1 MALAGR
7 LEDVPAAEILQ
18 FLAMAE
24 KTGKLTLTTGTEEGL
39 IVFRGGK
46 IIYAASST
54 LRETLGSV
62 LMNLGLAD
70 GPQLA
75 AALKRQHRTGEEKR
89 LGNILVEM
97 GLLTADD
104 LHVAL
109 QQQVINVLREMFGWH
124 SGYFMFRTLQLQD
137 HGEIEV
143 DARDFIVERPLD
155 ARQIALD
162 AARQQDEARRDGN
175 VDAPPA
181 ARRGKPMLEEV
192 EDGEEQNE
200 PTGLR
205 DLMAD
210 LPGPTVTAEV
220 VREIFEEAAR
230 VFDRGV
236 VFAVHSHGMRGIAQ
250 FGLGEGKEPPSQ
262 RVRRLWLPIDESSV
276 VSLAISVRS
285 IFRGRAERNRWNRV
299 LFEVL
304 GGTWPEESVAI
315 PVLSG
320 GRVAMVFYGD
330 NQPHDLPV
338 GSTTKLEATLLEAG
352 RTLTVALDDSTAS
365 DDA

>member
-24 KTGKLTLTTGTEEGL
+24 KTGKLTFTTGTEEGL

-54 LRETLGSV
+54 LRETLGSI

-97 GLLTADD
+97 GLITADD
-104 LHVAL
+104 LHSAL
-109 QQQVINVLREMFGWH
+109 QQQVINVLREMFGWR
-124 SGYFMFRTLQLQD
+124 SGYFMFRNLHLKD
-137 HGEIEV
+137 HGEVEV
-143 DARDFIVERPLD
+143 DARDLVVERPLD

-162 AARQQDEARRDGN
+162 AARQQDEAVRDGD
-175 VDAPPA
+175 VEAAA
-181 ARRGKPMLEEV
+181 ARRENPVLEAV
-192 EDGEEQNE
+192 EDGEEQTE
-200 PTGLR
+200 ATGLR

-250 FGLGEGKEPPSQ
+250 FGLGDGKEPPSQ
-262 RVRRLWLPIDESSV
+262 RVRRLWLPMDESSV
-276 VSLAISVRS
+276 VSLAINVRS
-285 IFRGRAERNRWNRV
+285 VFRGRAERNRWNRV
-299 LFEVL
+299 LFDVL

-352 RTLTVALDDSTAS
+352 RTLAVALEDGGAGSRT
-365 DDA
+365 